1 MTTSIFLIY
10 LAVFLLL
17 STAILL
23 VSGIDK
29 EIAEE
34 YRRGRKAE
42 MLRFRKLTPI
52 GKLVRLEQKRRKL
65 VKDARI
71 PKPVYRLLTGL
82 GALGGA
88 VIGKVFFQEPFFAVL
103 IGILGALGPLL
114 FLSYK
119 LTQSKSERVD
129 KLRASMMLLSG
140 SYIVTEDFVKSVQ
153 DNIDLLEYPAP
164 FREFLTYVSLIDGS
178 VKTGLRRMENQVEN
192 LYFSQWIDVLIM
204 AQDDR
209 SLKYV
214 TMSVVDAMNDVHQA
228 QRESDTVMYAIW
240 REYFTVL
247 ILIFAAPLIFRV
259 LMKPAYTVLVTTL
272 PGQVLLAI
280 LLAAVVY
287 SLIKAVRLNKP
298 LLV

>member
-1 MTTSIFLIY
+1 MTSILLIY

-17 STAILL
+17 STAILF
-23 VSGIDK
+23 VSGMDK
-29 EIAEE
+29 GIAEE
-34 YRRGRKAE
+34 YRRGKKAGA
-42 MLRFRKLTPI
+42 LRFRKQTPLR
-52 GKLVRLEQKRRKL
+52 KLMRLEQKRRRL
-65 VKDARI
+65 VENVRI
-71 PKPVYRLLTGL
+71 PKPVYWLMTGL
-82 GALGGA
+82 CALIGVA
-88 VIGKVFFQEPFFAVL
+88 IGKVFFHEPFFAVT

-119 LTQSKSERVD
+119 LTQSRSERTE

-153 DNIDLLEYPAP
+153 DNINLLEYPAP

-178 VKTGLRRMENQVEN
+178 VKTGLRRMENQVDN

-214 TMSVVDAMNDVHQA
+214 TMSVVDVMNDVHQA

-272 PGQVLLAI
+272 PGQILLVL
-280 LLAAVVY
+280 LLAAVAY

-298 LLV
+298 LLM